1 MKRTYVMGIVALA
14 FAVAVL
20 VLYGGSR
27 QPALAEQ
34 PQQNPGSGPLA
45 IQTVSLNEAPAAL
58 QAAEKK
64 AHDLGINEDIAVVDS
79 GGNLKAFS
87 RMDKAWLGSI
97 EISIRKAKTSR
108 YLDMPTAELAKKA
121 EPGQPLYGIQTI
133 EPTVIFAG
141 GVPIKTANGE
151 VIGAIGASGSTPQND
166 NAVAQAGAQAV
177 H

>member
-1 MKRTYVMGIVALA
+1 MRRSYVYG
-14 FAVAVL
+14 VAVL
-20 VLYGGSR
+20 AIAFAALILFGGSR
-27 QPALAEQ
+27 QVASAQQ

-45 IQTVSLNEAPAAL
+45 IQTVSLNEATAAL

-64 AHDLGINEDIAVVDS
+64 AHDLGINEDIAVVDA

-87 RMDKAWLGSI
+87 RMDQAWLGSI

-121 EPGQPLYGIQTI
+121 QPGQPLFGIQSI

-141 GVPIKTANGE
+141 GVPIKLANGQ
-151 VIGAIGASGSTPQND
+151 VIGAIGASGSTPEND